1 MSILDKWWA
10 SLIMGLFALYVSI
23 SLIIDNAK
31 EIPGAGLARII
42 NSAIESVAGRY
53 GVIVFFIICSLY
65 FIRKGI
71 KTYKEQL

>member
-10 SLIMGLFALYVSI
+10 SLIMGLFTLYVSI

-42 NSAIESVAGRY
+42 NGAIESVTGRY

-71 KTYKEQL
+71 KTYKEKL